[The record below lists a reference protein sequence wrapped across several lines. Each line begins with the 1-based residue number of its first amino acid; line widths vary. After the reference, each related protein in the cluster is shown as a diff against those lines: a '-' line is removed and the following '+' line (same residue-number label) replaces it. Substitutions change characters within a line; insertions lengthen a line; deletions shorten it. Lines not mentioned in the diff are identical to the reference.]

1 MTSTV
6 KNSGRGF
13 LFMISDVGTRRS
25 YNRKKYTV
33 RFIDIITSVLFLII
47 FQLYFS
53 FRLQDLTSSLTENFY
68 FILTI
73 YVSIFSLIFYLVSL
87 PLHLYS
93 SFFLEHEFKLSNQ
106 KLSAWISDEI
116 KGGILSFFIFM
127 IFINAFYFLLRN
139 FENTWWI
146 LLAFFWFFVTV
157 VIAKLMP
164 ILVLPL
170 FFKVF
175 PVSEELKMRIMALS
189 KKCGIKIVN
198 VYKIDFSKKT
208 NKMNAAVVGMGNT
221 RRVLLADNLIESFSG
236 EETEG
241 VLAHEFGHHKFLHMW
256 KMLIFGIIL
265 NVITFYIIY
274 ALSESISSLLGV
286 EKIYAIGIFPA
297 LMLILFLMNFLI
309 LPVKN
314 GFSRLLEREADLFA
328 LKKTNNKMA
337 FISLMEKLAT
347 KNLADPD
354 PPFLIKM
361 FFYSHPPIKER
372 IRCAELFN

>member
-1 MTSTV
+1 MLSNIGIR
-6 KNSGRGF
+6 K
-13 LFMISDVGTRRS
+13 S

-33 RFIDIITSVLFLII
+33 RFVDIVVSILFLIV
-47 FQLYFS
+47 FQFLFS
-53 FRLQDLTSSLTENFY
+53 FRLQHLASSLTENFY
-68 FILTI
+68 FILTV
-73 YVSIFSLIFYLVSL
+73 YASIFSLIFYLISL

-93 SFFLEHEFKLSNQ
+93 SFLLEHEYKLSNQ
-106 KLSAWISDEI
+106 KLSAWLSDEI
-116 KGGILSFFIFM
+116 KGGMLSFFIFM

-146 LLAFFWFFVTV
+146 LLAFFWFFITV

-208 NKMNAAVVGMGNT
+208 NKMNAAVIGIGST
-221 RRVLLADNLIESFSG
+221 RRVLLADNLIESFSE

-265 NVITFYIIY
+265 NIVTFYIIY
-274 ALSESISSLLGV
+274 ILSENISSIFEV
-286 EKIYAIGIFPA
+286 KNIYAIGIFPA
-297 LMLILFLMNFLI
+297 LLLILSLMNFLI
-309 LPVKN
+309 LPIKN

-328 LKKTNNKMA
+328 LKKTNNKNA

-354 PPFLIKM
+354 PPFFIKV
-361 FFYSHPPIKER
+361 FFYSHPPVKER